1 MTLSRRKFLAR
12 SGLLGCSLAASPLIT
27 PMSFAAA
34 PWDRRLVV
42 IILRGGMDGLDV
54 LRPYG
59 DPGFAG
65 LRPGLLQAKNAD
77 AAGGLDLDGFFAM
90 HPALAPLMPLWQ
102 QQELG
107 FVQAVSTPYR
117 DRRSHFDGQDLL
129 EAGTI
134 GLGERRDGWLN
145 RLLQVQTGV
154 VARTAFAIGNG
165 DLRLLQGAA
174 PVSDWSPDADLALSP
189 QAEQL
194 ATLMMQEDPLFS
206 AALSEA
212 LALSRDAAAA
222 AAAPAFGGQAVDMM
236 ADMAAGAMEMPR
248 PAPGKP
254 HVKLASFAAEQ
265 LRGDTRIASFSLNGW
280 DTHNRQKASLKPA
293 LTRLS
298 DCILT
303 LKQELGETV
312 WDKTAVVAMTE
323 FGRTVREN
331 GTGGTDHG
339 TGGAMVLVGGAIR
352 GGRVYGRWPGL
363 EEAALYN
370 RRDLMPTGDVREA
383 TAWIMRGLTATGQ
396 RDLETTVFP
405 GLQMGQDPGFLR

>member
-27 PMSFAAA
+27 PVSFAAA

-65 LRPGLLQAKNAD
+65 LRPGLLQAKSMD

-194 ATLMMQEDPLFS
+194 ARLMMQQDPLFS
-206 AALSEA
+206 AALAEA
-212 LALSRDAAAA
+212 LALSRDGA
-222 AAAPAFGGQAVDMM
+222 AAAPVVGEEAADMM
-236 ADMAAGAMEMPR
+236 SDMGAGVMEMPR

-280 DTHNRQKASLKPA
+280 DTHNRQNATLKPA

-303 LKQELGETV
+303 LKQEVGATV

-339 TGGAMVLVGGAIR
+339 TGGAMLLAGGAIR

-363 EEAALYN
+363 DEAALYN

-405 GLQMGQDPGFLR
+405 GLKMGQDPGFLR